1 MTKIYR
7 FPFACSSKKVST
19 DEVDRLFKEEKVID
33 WKVNDE
39 YIFITVRDGEDVK
52 LE

>member
-7 FPFACSSKKVST
+7 FPFSCNTLKVSN
-19 DEVDRLFKEEKVID
+19 DEVNRLFKEEKVID
-33 WKVNDE
+33 WKVNE
-39 YIFITVRDGEDVK
+39 YYIFLTVRDGEEVK